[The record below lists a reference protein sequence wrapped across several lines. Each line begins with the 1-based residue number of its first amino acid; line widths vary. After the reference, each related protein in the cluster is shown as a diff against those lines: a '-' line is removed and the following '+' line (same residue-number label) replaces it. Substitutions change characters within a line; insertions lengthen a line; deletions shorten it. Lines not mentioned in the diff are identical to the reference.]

1 MARQI
6 ESDQI
11 LLIDH
16 QPIYRGGL
24 KTALIHGGYNVLGEA
39 SSAHSGL
46 RAAEE
51 LAPGIVI
58 VEALLPGVNGFVTAA
73 YIRRALPSVK
83 IVVISSEQKPTL
95 TASAIRVGAMGF
107 LEKSDEPEAIL
118 EVMHAVKSGHNIL
131 QSRAMADEDTT
142 RLLISYLR
150 SESRDL
156 RQNSGPDL
164 SPREL
169 EVLDCLLMGYANK
182 DIADAL
188 FITEQTVK
196 NHMTSI
202 MRKLS
207 VTDRVAALRVAM
219 TSGWSCLGVPAL
231 VEDPLL
237 AVRQ

>member
-1 MARQI
+1 MGRQI

-24 KTALIHGGYNVLGEA
+24 RTALIHGGYAVVGEA
-39 SSAHSGL
+39 ATAHLGL

-51 LAPGIVI
+51 LLPGII
-58 VEALLPGVNGFVTAA
+58 IIEALLPGVNGFVTAA
-73 YIRRALPSVK
+73 YIRRALPNVK
-83 IVVISSEQKPTL
+83 IIMISSEQKPTL

-107 LEKSDEPEAIL
+107 IQKSDEPEAIL
-118 EVMHAVKSGHNIL
+118 ETLHAVKTGHNIL
-131 QSRAMADEDTT
+131 QARAMTDEATT
-142 RLLISYLR
+142 RLLIAYLR
-150 SESRDL
+150 SDRRDL
-156 RQNSGPDL
+156 QPNGGPDL

-169 EVLDCLLMGYANK
+169 EVLDCLLMGYSNR

-219 TSGWSCLGVPAL
+219 SSGWSCLGVPAL
-231 VEDPLL
+231 VDDPVLSY
-237 AVRQ
+237 RR